1 MSEIIPNVIIQNES
15 REQTTA
21 QMTFR
26 RHFGREV
33 SIFQNP
39 EKDILT
45 SQVSRDNLAVLSQ
58 DSVDAGVIQ
67 PSASSLVKPEVYGR
81 PPVREVI
88 PSRAVARRE
97 QEQRDGCFYVVA
109 ALDFCWCL

>member
-21 QMTFR
+21 QKTFR
-26 RHFGREV
+26 RRFGREV

-58 DSVDAGVIQ
+58 DSVNVGVVQ
-67 PSASSLVKPEVYGR
+67 PSASSLVKPEIYGR

-88 PSRAVARRE
+88 PSRSVARRE
-97 QEQRDGCFYVVA
+97 QEHRDGCFYVVA